1 MLLTLIW
8 WAIIWIVS
16 SIPSKD
22 LPSIQV
28 LSIDKLA
35 HAAVYFILGWLLDTW
50 LLRKQ
55 VRPSMRRWFFVAVL
69 LSALLDEYHQ
79 HLILGRSVTIYDFF
93 ANALGLSMA
102 YLAGNYRHDKRKR
115 P

>member
-8 WAIIWIVS
+8 WVIIWIVS
-16 SIPSKD
+16 SIPSEE

-55 VRPSMRRWFFVAVL
+55 VQPSKRRWIFVAVL

-79 HLILGRSVTIYDFF
+79 HLIPGRSVSIYDFF
-93 ANALGLSMA
+93 ANILGLSLA
-102 YLAGNYRHDKRKR
+102 YLAGNYRNDKRKQ